1 MSLPSL
7 PKIDHPEY
15 IKSKQQVVDELQHII
30 NRINNI
36 PNNPPIC
43 MTSRKSGDWTETII
57 SNYMEPHAFSVNIFT
72 WEEEA

>member
-1 MSLPSL
+1 MILP
-7 PKIDHPEY
+7 INEHPEY
-15 IKSKQQVVDELQHII
+15 FKSKEQVVNKLQSVI

-36 PNNPPIC
+36 PNNQPMC

-57 SNYMEPHAFSVNIFT
+57 SNSMEPHAFAVNIFT